1 MIRLLNIFPLL
12 ACLLAVPGAAQAKE
26 TLTWLLR
33 DLPPLTIFEGP
44 QKGRGAIDQ
53 LIPLL
58 IASLPEYEHQIVRVN
73 RARGMQMLRAPSF
86 TCDPSL
92 IWNKE
97 RAQRIVYSITSL
109 RIISNGLAVRLQD
122 RATLA
127 PFISDGKVD
136 LASLL
141 TAGGKKLGVIAE
153 RSYGQPVDDLL
164 QRAAAEAL
172 TTHYGNDALGS
183 LLQMQRLGRLTA
195 LLGYWPEIRYQAQ
208 QQGISPAELAFYPI
222 KGTEKYQSIHVGC
235 SDTAPGHQA
244 ITRINRALGNLRQD
258 TLSGF
263 YAAWLDPQMRRDYLE
278 DTKAFFQ
285 GSSEQ

>member
-1 MIRLLNIFPLL
+1 MIRLLSIFPLL

-44 QKGRGAIDQ
+44 QKGQGAIDQ
-53 LIPLL
+53 LMPLL
-58 IASLPEYEHQIVRVN
+58 IASMPEYEHQIVRVN

-92 IWNKE
+92 IWNEE
-97 RAQRIVYSITSL
+97 RAQWILYSITSL
-109 RIISNGLAVRLQD
+109 RIMSNGLAVRLQD

-127 PFISDGKVD
+127 PFIIDGEVD

-141 TAGGKKLGVIAE
+141 TGSGKKLGVIAE
-153 RSYGQPVDDLL
+153 RSYGQPIDGLL
-164 QRAAAEAL
+164 HRAAATAL
-172 TTHYGNDALGS
+172 AAHYGNDALGS
-183 LLQMQRLGRLTA
+183 LLQMQRLGRLSA

-222 KGTEKYQSIHVGC
+222 KDTEKHQSIHVGC
-235 SDTAPGHQA
+235 SDTAQGHQA
-244 ITRINRALGNLRQD
+244 ITRINKALSDLRQD

-263 YAAWLDPQMRRDYLE
+263 YAAWLDPEMRRDYLA
-278 DTKAFFQ
+278 DAKAFFQ
-285 GSSEQ
+285 GSAEQ